1 MLVRPLLSLITAA
14 TFLSADVAAAAA
26 TPAVEGG
33 PVAEPAPAETVTV
46 TTTTETNEAYVG
58 EGPTDDVLG
67 EVVVE
72 PPVQTEPQQP
82 QEPPPPVYHPNKRR
96 GLGLMIT
103 GWSLFVGSYAIT
115 ALSGAAVIDNCD
127 ISDTYDCRKL
137 GGSLMI
143 PVLGPFLAT
152 SEVDTMSGR
161 FALIMFPGLAQVAG
175 LSMGIAGTVLFA
187 RSRRSYSAAVNH
199 DGVRLT
205 RRANNLRV
213 ANMASPT
220 GGGLKLTYRF

>member
-1 MLVRPLLSLITAA
+1 MTAA
-14 TFLSADVAAAAA
+14 A
-26 TPAVEGG
+26 P
-33 PVAEPAPAETVTV
+33 EPAPDAQ
-46 TTTTETNEAYVG
+46 
-58 EGPTDDVLG
+58 
-67 EVVVE
+67 VVVA
-72 PPVQTEPQQP
+72 PPPQTEP
-82 QEPPPPVYHPNKRR
+82 QEPPPPVYRPNKRR

-127 ISDTYDCRKL
+127 ASDNYDCRKL

-143 PVLGPFLAT
+143 PVLGPFLAAPEINSMT
-152 SEVDTMSGR
+152 GR
-161 FALIMFPGLAQVAG
+161 FALVIFPGLAQVAG

-187 RSRRSYSAAVNH
+187 RSRRTYTAALNQ
-199 DGVRLT
+199 DGLRLT